1 MIKIAKS
8 GKDWIG
14 LIKNWILFGETEIIE
29 QTLDMALVAYSDMPY
44 FCFRKRF
51 NL

>member
-1 MIKIAKS
+1 M
-8 GKDWIG
+8 
-14 LIKNWILFGETEIIE
+14 FGETETTE
-29 QTLDMALVAYSDMPY
+29 QTLDVALVAYSDMPY